1 MAAAWPSVCFWA
13 PALRIME
20 YIQVP
25 KLSEQLPGAGPG
37 APCPSSSNSNELFT
51 RLSRQCAR
59 VAPHD
64 TRASFHSHPVRTGF
78 TASSTTSC
86 LALPRTK
93 LRKGLLL
100 NLEFSISARL
110 ADQQPAKICL
120 SLLCQYWDGRHVP
133 LHLPFSWVLKTQIKT
148 LVLVWPTL

>member
-1 MAAAWPSVCFWA
+1 MGNQHYGLLRVHWIFQVTSNTPIRQLHSSSCREIRFVAAAWPSVCFWA
-13 PALRIME
+13 PALQIMV

-51 RLSRQCAR
+51 HLSRKCAR

-64 TRASFHSHPVRTGF
+64 TRASFNSHPVRTGF

-93 LRKGLLL
+93 LRKGSTKCRPV
-100 NLEFSISARL
+100 NKR
-110 ADQQPAKICL
+110 K
-120 SLLCQYWDGRHVP
+120 
-133 LHLPFSWVLKTQIKT
+133 
-148 LVLVWPTL
+148 